1 MKFLCF
7 PKDEKGLLRAEIE
20 RNQGVLSTFTRKYAP
35 EERIARHLESLPSA
49 ILHITYM
56 APTPGKTGPERIG
69 AKLKTPRETR
79 MIFQV
84 RTLGQIVGGRVAG
97 HDQ

>member
-1 MKFLCF
+1 MKFLSF
-7 PKDEKGLLRAEIE
+7 PKDEKGLPRAEIE
-20 RNQGVLSTFTRKYAP
+20 RNQGVLPTLTRKYAP
-35 EERIARHLESLPSA
+35 EERIARYLESLPSA
-49 ILHITYM
+49 IVPITYM
-56 APTPGKTGPERIG
+56 APTPGKTGQERIG
-69 AKLKTPRETR
+69 AKLKTPGETR